1 MALKSLRTLN
11 SKSKAK
17 PTPKAVVEDDL
28 LEDDL
33 LLDEE
38 DSEEE
43 EVAAP
48 AKKMT
53 KLKAKP
59 KAKVIEEEEE
69 ELEDEEL
76 EDEELDDE
84 DEELDD
90 EDEEL
95 DDEEEETPKKVIKK
109 SPAKKAKVKV
119 VEEDEDELDDEE
131 DSEEDEDEV
140 APVKKVAKKVAA
152 KKTKVAEPK
161 SSSSLFSK
169 KSATAAVPL
178 VEGATMKRETL
189 IDLMVNRFT
198 TEMGVTPS
206 KKEVSQIISMLEDV
220 LLEEVFPLYSVN
232 FCGAKFKRTI
242 VAPRIYSGAGG
253 LDVAVKTDTQVSEH
267 IKVTGSVFIGKESIK
282 GKVDKKGNFKPL

>member
-69 ELEDEEL
+69 LEDEEL
-76 EDEELDDE
+76 DDEDEELDDE

-119 VEEDEDELDDEE
+119 VEEDELDDEE
-131 DSEEDEDEV
+131 DSDEDEV

>member
-59 KAKVIEEEEE
+59 KAKVIEE
-69 ELEDEEL
+69 DEE
-76 EDEELDDE
+76 EELDDE

-90 EDEEL
+90 ED
-95 DDEEEETPKKVIKK
+95 EEETPKKVIKK

-119 VEEDEDELDDEE
+119 VEEDEDELEEE
-131 DSEEDEDEV
+131 DSEEDEV

>member
-59 KAKVIEEEEE
+59 KAKVIEEDEEE

-84 DEELDD
+84 DEEL
-90 EDEEL
+90 
-95 DDEEEETPKKVIKK
+95 EEEETPKKVIKK

-119 VEEDEDELDDEE
+119 VEEDELDDEE

-220 LLEEVFPLYSVN
+220 LLEEVIPLYSDN